1 MNNKSLIQVQVND
14 YVETPQNKSHRKLI
28 SKKIQPYMKA
38 YGLKPEF
45 FEVKGKQ
52 VVFKINNS
60 TNLSNLNK
68 TMFSSMPSTKRL
80 TQKKA
85 PSQKIE
91 SVKRA
96 VVSLSDFQLL
106 PLTTKYANLFQEI
119 QNSQVSLIQSQCHD
133 SASAIF
139 RQSQDNFQDRS
150 QHQRLDSLKQSIV
163 ELEKIKQV
171 KIDEL
176 QNLQERIESVKKIEQ
191 INNSQI
197 IIQGNKNLNKRQV
210 RFKAATTIQ
219 AQVKSWIAQK
229 KFNEWRKKKLEKFRR
244 IIIIQKWWQKQL
256 KLIKKKDKFEI
267 GHNDKRLKDID
278 DHQFIILSNYSYKL
292 KRIRILLVERKG
304 KHKQDFRL
312 YLNISNCQSIL
323 NEEITK
329 DSYEFN
335 ILIDLITNQIIN
347 IIHVENNQLKIDLES
362 KNFIY
367 INRLLLQIEIQIT
380 QIIGN
385 KYHILIL
392 RQELPVLENQEQQI
406 QQSQQLENNE
416 SIENENTK
424 NQVFH
429 EEIPKS
435 QFNSQDSNDIQL
447 QIFIEEN
454 NQPQSDEMQEQQL
467 EEKQEQQS
475 EENHQPQLE
484 EKQEIYIDQQ
494 NEHQQDEHRKTYSE
508 EKHELQTDQNQV
520 PQSNE
525 KHQSDSEEKHE
536 QYSEV
541 NQENG
546 NQQINQNENEQSKQD
561 QYIEQEVEYYKI
573 KLIPTD
579 TDHNKNEQF
588 YTNQVVEEDKNK
600 SNFEDEKQNLIDQAA
615 LIRNKEEKP
624 NQNDSNQWNSI
635 IDDYPKQDLKQ
646 DIQEYQSQTSNNEQI
661 DVEQVQFEDKNQEI
675 QQLNIQESI
684 VPEGQQDYEFNVHIQ
699 GSIEQEAYKVN
710 NQKEEDIELH
720 LIVQKIEET
729 QNQTNIGL
737 SLEIQKNEE
746 NNIDYAQKE
755 SIKNDDQNNQNN
767 QVSNLESIQVNQPVE
782 LQDPKVEVQLN
793 RSRDSNQFETLIQ
806 TQQVINQPENSKIN
820 DFIENKDNNDL
831 ENKSMTESVELKQ
844 QNDNIQVSQAE
855 DHEQV
860 DVQERQEF
868 DQSEI
873 RNQENQTIKFQ
884 FSTGFLN
891 SQGEYLTSQQFNISF
906 QEQDSLEYSADNS
919 REFQP
924 VYVTTLVVENIEIDV
939 YQSNLRL
946 TFKDKNKEFAECIFN
961 MPKKFQSSLDF
972 TKNNLY
978 VYIMEG
984 HIRCLEVDQGMKIQ
998 RFVRKM
1004 RFIKS
1009 VLFQLNQDLFL
1020 ISLHR
1025 SSYAMQ
1031 IFIFKNGRLQEEV
1044 TLRKLSKQCKLGLK
1058 KYFLSIGPQLIFSQG
1073 YLEDTVLSILENL
1086 GCKN

>member
-14 YVETPQNKSHRKLI
+14 YVETQQNKSHRKLI

-38 YGLKPEF
+38 YSLKPEF

-68 TMFSSMPSTKRL
+68 TMFSSMPSMKQL
-80 TQKKA
+80 PQKKA
-85 PSQKIE
+85 PPKKID
-91 SVKRA
+91 SVKRT
-96 VVSLSDFQLL
+96 VVSLTDFQLL

-119 QNSQVSLIQSQCHD
+119 QNSQVSLVQSECHD
-133 SASAIF
+133 SVSATY
-139 RQSQDNFQDRS
+139 RQSQDNYQDRS
-150 QHQRLDSLKQSIV
+150 QHQRLDSLKQSIF

-176 QNLQERIESVKKIEQ
+176 QNLQERIEQVKNIEKN
-191 INNSQI
+191 NNSQI
-197 IIQGNKNLNKRQV
+197 IIQCNKNLNKRQI

-219 AQVKSWIAQK
+219 ASVKRWIAQK
-229 KFNEWRKKKLEKFRR
+229 KFNEWKKKKLEKLRK

-267 GHNDKRLKDID
+267 GHNDKKVKDID

-304 KHKQDFRL
+304 KYKQDFRF
-312 YLNISNCQSIL
+312 YLNINNCQSIL

-347 IIHVENNQLKIDLES
+347 IIQIDNNQIKLYLEQ

-380 QIIGN
+380 QIVGN

-392 RQELPVLENQEQQI
+392 RQESPNLENQEQQQEQI

-416 SIENENTK
+416 SIENDNTK
-424 NQVFH
+424 IQLVH
-429 EEIPKS
+429 EEIPKP
-435 QFNSQDSNDIQL
+435 QLISQDSNDVQL
-447 QIFIEEN
+447 EQFIKENNQQKQEEN
-454 NQPQSDEMQEQQL
+454 NQPQQ
-467 EEKQEQQS
+467 EEKQEPQS
-475 EENHQPQLE
+475 E
-484 EKQEIYIDQQ
+484 EKQEIQIDQQ
-494 NEHQQDEHRKTYSE
+494 HELQQDENHQPYSE
-508 EKHELQTDQNQV
+508 EIHQLQSDQKQET
-520 PQSNE
+520 QSDE
-525 KHQSDSEEKHE
+525 KHQPFSEEKHE

-541 NQENG
+541 NQMNQ
-546 NQQINQNENEQSKQD
+546 NQQINQNENEQIKHD
-561 QYIEQEVEYYKI
+561 QNIEQEVEYYKI

-579 TDHNKNEQF
+579 SDHNNNEQLN
-588 YTNQVVEEDKNK
+588 TIQVVEDSTN
-600 SNFEDEKQNLIDQAA
+600 KQNFDDEEQQLYDQDVLIQ
-615 LIRNKEEKP
+615 NKEET
-624 NQNDSNQWNSI
+624 SNENYSKQQNSI
-635 IDDYPKQDLKQ
+635 IDDYPKHDFKQ
-646 DIQEYQSQTSNNEQI
+646 DIQQFQSQISNNELI
-661 DVEQVQFEDKNQEI
+661 EVEQLQIEDKNQEI
-675 QQLNIQESI
+675 QQINIQESV
-684 VPEGQQDYEFNVHIQ
+684 VPERQQDYEFNVHIQ
-699 GSIEQEAYKVN
+699 GSIEQNAQKDN
-710 NQKEEDIELH
+710 NQKEEEIELH
-720 LIVQKIEET
+720 LKVQKIEET
-729 QNQTNIGL
+729 QNQTNIEL

-755 SIKNDDQNNQNN
+755 SIKNDDQDNQDIQTSN
-767 QVSNLESIQVNQPVE
+767 QESISVYQPVE
-782 LQDPKVEVQLN
+782 FQDQKVEVQLN
-793 RSRDSNQFETLIQ
+793 RSRDYNQLQTLTQ
-806 TQQVINQPENSKIN
+806 TQQVFNKPENSNIN
-820 DFIENKDNNDL
+820 NFIENNDNNDL
-831 ENKSMTESVELKQ
+831 EKKSMTESVELKQ
-844 QNDNIQVSQAE
+844 QNENIQVSQAE
-855 DHEQV
+855 DQDKV
-860 DVQERQEF
+860 DVQERQDF

-873 RNQENQTIKFQ
+873 RNLENQSIKFQ
-884 FSTGFLN
+884 FSAGFLN

-924 VYVTTLVVENIEIDV
+924 VYVTTLVVDNIDIEV
-939 YQSNLRL
+939 YQLNLRL
-946 TFKDKNKEFAECIFN
+946 TFKDKNNEFAECIFN
-961 MPKKFQSSLDF
+961 MPKKFQSSVDF

-978 VYIMEG
+978 VYIMKG
-984 HIRCLEVDQGMKIQ
+984 HIRCLEVDQGLKIQ

-1009 VLFQLNQDLFL
+1009 VLFYLNSDLFL
-1020 ISLHR
+1020 ISLHK
-1025 SSYAMQ
+1025 SSCMMQ
-1031 IFIFKNGRLQEEV
+1031 IFIFKNDRLEEEIS
-1044 TLRKLSKQCKLGLK
+1044 LRKLSKQCKLGLK

-1073 YLEDTVLSILENL
+1073 YLEDTILSILENL